1 MKKNMWL
8 VSILAILIFSG
19 CSDASRESQNQS
31 IKISGQESI
40 DTIQLNTTR
49 VNPKDY
55 GADKLS
61 SLIDN
66 LESVAPLSADES
78 AALYYKDEYNP
89 TITFIYKD
97 GTKDIFYF
105 FENHGTWYL
114 KTDEKHYYKDADFI
128 DDYIHGE
135 KVDAQFIPI
144 MSSEYF
150 KLSLKLAQEQET
162 PDIPF
167 AFIYLVQGNIEYNE
181 YTEKDAIIHVRESMI
196 HNMKVYQYALQSNYD
211 ISAAELSSVINKYV
225 SDTLNSEE
233 YIEYEKYLEDAGI
246 TLQQLAEK
254 YKESIRYIT
263 ITNKL
268 YLDKQIEFKNGKDKV
283 GDKVC
288 KSVDEYYK
296 TFIEDVVYTKMKDY
310 NLNDFSS
317 ELDEAEKIYAV
328 CREFAS

>member
-1 MKKNMWL
+1 MKKHIWL
-8 VSILAILIFSG
+8 VGILSIFIFSG

-31 IKISGQESI
+31 IKIPGQESI
-40 DTIQLNTTR
+40 DTIQLNTIR
-49 VNPKDY
+49 VKPKDY
-55 GADKLS
+55 GVDKLS
-61 SLIDN
+61 ALIDN
-66 LESVAPLSADES
+66 LESATPLSADES
-78 AALYYKDEYNP
+78 AALYYKEEYNP

-105 FENHGTWYL
+105 FENYDTWYL

-135 KVDAQFIPI
+135 KVDAQFMPI
-144 MSSEYF
+144 MSPEYF
-150 KLSLKLAQEQET
+150 ELSLKLAQEQET

-167 AFIYLVQGNIEYNE
+167 AFIYLVRGNIEYNE
-181 YTEKDAIIHVRESMI
+181 YTEKDAITQVRESMI
-196 HNMKVYQYALQSNYD
+196 HNMKVYQYALQSDYD
-211 ISAAELSSVINKYV
+211 ISDAELSSVINKYV

-296 TFIEDVVYTKMKDY
+296 TFIEDVVYTEMKDY
-310 NLNDFSS
+310 NLDKFSS
-317 ELDEAEKIYAV
+317 ELDMAKKIYLENY
-328 CREFAS
+328 RGQ